1 MLPRSCLLPALL
13 VAGCAS
19 DPPAEPG
26 PDVKTE
32 TVRYEVGGTE
42 FDGFLAYD
50 AAREGPRPGV
60 LVVHEWWGHNEYAR
74 ERARMLAEMGY
85 TAFALDMYGD
95 GKRAGHPDDAQK
107 FASEV
112 FSDLDAATARFEAAR
127 EIVEAHP
134 TTDPERTAAIGYCF
148 GGGIVLAM
156 ARAGVDLAGVVSFHG
171 TLATDTPAR
180 PGEVKARIL
189 VLNGGAD
196 SYVTEEQLAAF
207 RREMEA
213 AGADS
218 RVITYPGARHAFTN
232 PRADALGRKFDMPIA
247 YAPEA
252 DRKSWQAMR
261 EFFEEIFKGEA
272 QAR

>member
-1 MLPRSCLLPALL
+1 MPRILIGFILLL
-13 VAGCAS
+13 VWVHAA
-19 DPPAEPG
+19 PAAAAVQGE
-26 PDVKTE
+26 
-32 TVRYEVGGTE
+32 EVVYRADGTPLVGY
-42 FDGFLAYD
+42 FAWDDGV
-50 AAREGPRPGV
+50 EGRRPGI
-60 LVVHEWWGHNEYAR
+60 LVVHEWWGHDEYAR
-74 ERARMLAEMGY
+74 ERARMLAGLGY
-85 TAFALDMYGD
+85 TALAVDMYGE
-95 GKRAGHPDDAQK
+95 GRLA
-107 FASEV
+107 
-112 FSDLDAATARFEAAR
+112 
-127 EIVEAHP
+127 AHP
-134 TTDPERTAAIGYCF
+134 AEAQGFAAALRENLPLARKRFMAALAMLRDHPTVDSGQTAAIGYCF